1 MKNYP
6 QILMAALVLKSLL
19 WCPVNAQEPLPCLD
33 SSKECVEQLTEKA
46 IAHSSKLKTLDDR
59 IALIDRRLGV
69 SKDSID
75 YAESKLWTNYLP
87 SSTSFGGSVL
97 DIINPLA
104 WLKNLAGGGEMQ
116 REQLV
121 IADIEVKAATLE
133 AARAELE
140 RQREEEKVKLGEKV
154 LRLLLDYEAV
164 SRKYDLVESQL
175 KTYNQQQEILRI
187 RYRLGQGETAE
198 FLESQ
203 VRGEGLRGQLVELE
217 SLQQEKVRE
226 LGQLIGDESVNSNQ
240 LSVINSSL
248 FTDN

>member
-6 QILMAALVLKSLL
+6 KILMVVCLLRLLSWSSPSL
-19 WCPVNAQEPLPCLD
+19 AQTLPCLD
-33 SSKECVEQLTEKA
+33 SSKECVEELTQSA
-46 IAHSSKLKTLDDR
+46 IAHSAKLKTLDDR
-59 IALIDRRLGV
+59 IALIDKRLGV
-69 SKDSID
+69 SRDSID

-104 WLKNLAGGGEMQ
+104 WVKNLAGGGEMQ
-116 REQLV
+116 RDKIA

-140 RQREEEKVKLGEKV
+140 RQREEEKVNLEDKV
-154 LRLLLDYEAV
+154 LRLVLDYEAV
-164 SRKYDLVESQL
+164 SRKIELVRSQL
-175 KTYNQQQEILRI
+175 ETFNQQQEILRI
-187 RYRLGQGETAE
+187 RYRLGEGDTSQ

-226 LGQLIGDESVNSNQ
+226 LGQVIADKAITNPSN
-240 LSVINSSL
+240 
-248 FTDN
+248 